1 MNEWPKTLAFAAVAA
16 LTTGIALT
24 LSGLDQRAAN
34 RVFDD
39 QGQPLFES
47 FEDPL
52 AVQAMDVIEYNPDTA
67 TVTPF
72 KVQQKAGKWSIPS
85 HYDYPAEA
93 KDRLAK
99 TAAGVIDLKKDTI
112 RSDDVSDHEKLGVI
126 DPLDT
131 KTTSLKG
138 RGKRVKLSK
147 QAGGESLADLI
158 IGNEIKDRPGQRFVR
173 LPNSPRTYGV
183 NVNVDL
189 STRFSDWITQDL
201 LKLDTSKVRKIV
213 IDRHKADPARG
224 VLVPGE
230 VTTLTRGTPPD
241 SWTIDNPPVDKKV
254 DTSKISGI
262 SSTLSGLKVMGVR
275 PKPDGLTKDLKQ
287 SDDGKF
293 QLSQKAVLSLQSRGF
308 YRTRQGTLVSNQ
320 GEIQVGTDQG
330 VVYVLRF
337 GDVTVAQGEALS
349 AGTSDDAD
357 EQKPDSAPNSKTDD
371 SKPAQTKK
379 APGETEGRFLFIT
392 ARFDPELVPTP
403 VDSNASRVTDL
414 PGDPFNHQT
423 LGVTTPG
430 FEPDVA
436 ADQLKAKEKA
446 EKLAMELEKLRAEG
460 RKQVQQLSDRYAG
473 WYYVVAGD
481 AFRSIALNRDDLL
494 KDPNAPPAQPNFP
507 GGPQGGMPELPPGFN
522 LPGMRSPH

>member
-1 MNEWPKTLAFAAVAA
+1 MTMNEWPKTLAFAAVAA

-39 QGQPLFES
+39 QGKPLFES

-201 LKLDTSKVRKIV
+201 LKLDSSKVRKIV

-308 YRTRQGTLVSNQ
+308 YRTRQGTLVSN
-320 GEIQVGTDQG
+320 
-330 VVYVLRF
+330 
-337 GDVTVAQGEALS
+337 
-349 AGTSDDAD
+349 
-357 EQKPDSAPNSKTDD
+357 
-371 SKPAQTKK
+371 
-379 APGETEGRFLFIT
+379 
-392 ARFDPELVPTP
+392 
-403 VDSNASRVTDL
+403 
-414 PGDPFNHQT
+414 
-423 LGVTTPG
+423 
-430 FEPDVA
+430 
-436 ADQLKAKEKA
+436 
-446 EKLAMELEKLRAEG
+446 
-460 RKQVQQLSDRYAG
+460 
-473 WYYVVAGD
+473 
-481 AFRSIALNRDDLL
+481 
-494 KDPNAPPAQPNFP
+494 
-507 GGPQGGMPELPPGFN
+507 
-522 LPGMRSPH
+522 

>member
-16 LTTGIALT
+16 VTTGVALT
-24 LSGLDQRAAN
+24 LSGLDRRTAN

-39 QGQPLFES
+39 QGQAFFES
-47 FEDPL
+47 FRDPL
-52 AVQAMDVIEYNPDTA
+52 TAQAMEVIEYNPETA
-67 TVTPF
+67 TVAPF
-72 KVQQKAGKWSIPS
+72 QVQQKDSKWSIPS

-138 RGKRVKLSK
+138 RGKRVTLRK
-147 QAGGESLADLI
+147 QAGGEVLADLI
-158 IGNEIKDRPGQRFVR
+158 IGNEMKDRPGQRFVR

-189 STRFSDWITQDL
+189 STRFADWITQDL
-201 LKLDTSKVRKIV
+201 LKLDNAKVRKIV

-230 VTTLTRGTPPD
+230 VTTLSRSNANAP
-241 SWTIDNPPVDKKV
+241 WTIDNPPEYKKV
-254 DTSKISGI
+254 NTAKVGEI
-262 SSTLSGLKVMGVR
+262 SSTLSGLKIMGVR
-275 PKPDGLTKDLKQ
+275 PKPAGLTKDLKQ

-293 QLSQKAVLSLQSRGF
+293 QLSQQAVLSLQSRGF

-330 VVYVLRF
+330 VLYVLRF
-337 GDVTVAQGEALS
+337 GEVTVARGEALS
-349 AGTSDDAD
+349 AGTSDDA
-357 EQKPDSAPNSKTDD
+357 EVKKSDSAKESEPS
-371 SKPAQTKK
+371 TKK
-379 APGETEGRFLFIT
+379 SAGDLEGRFLFIT
-392 ARFDPELVPTP
+392 TRFDPELVPP
-403 VDSNASRVTDL
+403 PADPDAGKSGEL
-414 PGDPFNHQT
+414 PGDPFQHAT
-423 LGVTTPG
+423 IGVITPG
-430 FEPDVA
+430 FESDVS
-436 ADQLKAKEKA
+436 ADQQKAKEKA
-446 EKLAMELEKLRAEG
+446 DKLASELEKQRDEG
-460 RKQVQQLSDRYAG
+460 RKLVQQLSDRYAG

-481 AFRSIALNRDDLL
+481 AFRSIAVNRDDLL
-494 KDPNAPPAQPNFP
+494 QDPNATPAAPNLP
-507 GGPQGGMPELPPGFN
+507 GGASGGMPSLPPGFT
-522 LPGMRSPH
+522 LPGMGSGR